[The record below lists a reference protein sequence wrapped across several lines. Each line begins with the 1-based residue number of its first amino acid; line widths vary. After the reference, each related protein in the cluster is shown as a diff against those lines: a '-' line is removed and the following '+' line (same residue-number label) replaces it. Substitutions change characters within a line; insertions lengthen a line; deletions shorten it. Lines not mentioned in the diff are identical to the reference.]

1 MLTKIVSSLRR
12 QGLYWCGSMWWGV
25 SLIVLGVLSV
35 ALVLTAIAVN
45 LVIVWLIVLTGLAQW
60 VIALHSNRVHSL
72 IWRLIV
78 GFAYVLFGVYLIA
91 YPVLGWVLTTL
102 VLSRLFLFEGIFDF
116 LVFFRLRTIEG
127 SSWVLLKGAV
137 TLILGLMFYLQWP
150 SIARWAI
157 GVLVSV
163 SLVTSG
169 VTLLMLSSAAR
180 NATAAVFGGNNQD
193 DSSAKEYW
201 KIHSYWG

>member
-1 MLTKIVSSLRR
+1 MPTKVISSLHHE
-12 QGLYWCGSMWWGV
+12 GVYWGGSMWWGV
-25 SLIVLGVLSV
+25 SLIFLGVLSG
-35 ALVLTAIAVN
+35 ALVLATAAVN
-45 LVIVWLIVLTGLAQW
+45 LVIAWPIVLAGLAHLI
-60 VIALHSNRVHSL
+60 IALHTHRLQSL
-72 IWRLIV
+72 IWRLIL
-78 GFAYVLFGVYLIA
+78 GFAYVLFGAYLIA
-91 YPVLGWVLTTL
+91 YPALGLLSLTL
-102 VLSRLFLFEGIFDF
+102 ALSRLFLFEGIFDI
-116 LVFFRLRTIEG
+116 LVFFRLRTIGG
-127 SSWVLLKGAV
+127 SRWVLLKATV

-180 NATAAVFGGNNQD
+180 NAMAAVFRGNNQD

-201 KIHSYWG
+201 RIHSYWD